1 MTVLHMSAE
10 KENKKEDEGLIT
22 ETYGYMISRN
32 FLDNK
37 WLFWGSLPSG
47 INKLK
52 LFLASSLAVTSGTER
67 LLVSACQ

>member
-37 WLFWGSLPSG
+37 WLF
-47 INKLK
+47 
-52 LFLASSLAVTSGTER
+52 
-67 LLVSACQ
+67 